1 MAKNCRTDITVG
13 MTKAAYLRNRD
24 AWIRM
29 LVDDLDLSHATVR
42 VGLHIAMRINGTDK
56 DAWPSTATIAKL
68 TGVSVR
74 SVISALQALEDA
86 GYLLCARKRNVGNR
100 YWLRFKWA
108 E

>member
-1 MAKNCRTDITVG
+1 
-13 MTKAAYLRNRD
+13 MTKNSTNEVRAYLKNRD
-24 AWIRM
+24 LWIRM
-29 LVDDLDLSHATVR
+29 LVDDLDMSHTTVR
-42 VGLHIAMRINGTDK
+42 VGLHIAMRINGAER

-74 SVISALQALEDA
+74 SVISALQSLEDA

-100 YWLRFKWA
+100 YWLRFKWN

>member
-1 MAKNCRTDITVG
+1 
-13 MTKAAYLRNRD
+13 MTKAAYLKNRD
-24 AWIRM
+24 LWIRM
-29 LVDDLDLSHATVR
+29 LVDDIDLSHATVR
-42 VGLHIAMRINGTDK
+42 VGLHLAMRINADDK
-56 DAWPSTATIAKL
+56 AAWPSTATIAKL

-100 YWLRFKWA
+100 YWLRFKWN